1 MKIVIFII
9 SIYAFIQTTVT
20 GYLEYSKNNNK
31 IAGIVIYLLA
41 IFILIVPNIMVQLR

>member
-9 SIYAFIQTTVT
+9 SIYAFIQTAVT
-20 GYLEYSKNNNK
+20 GYTEYSKNDNK

-41 IFILIVPNIMVQLR
+41 TFSLVVPNIMVQLH